1 MRIRIIP
8 DSEEDY
14 EIANNTTK
22 ILNTKQI
29 QEYIIKRFELEY
41 SQMLFTVTREDANKG
56 KLVEP
61 GVWYPV
67 EVIKVEE
74 KETKKGADMALVSYQ
89 VLAGDFVGTILNGNF
104 MPDYPGFIIDFLA
117 AISGVERTKE
127 FEDSIIN
134 NPIPITTKT
143 VSGKKLQVYVT
154 RGTYNNK
161 PTNNIEGYRPY
172 DSEAVA

>member
-1 MRIRIIP
+1 MDEQERGIR
-8 DSEEDY
+8 DAYVKE
-14 EIANNTTK
+14 ANEYTTLRYNQVA
-22 ILNTKQI
+22 ITKQI
-29 QEYIIKRFELEY
+29 ERETT
-41 SQMLFTVTREDANKG
+41 MLFTITQEDANKG

-67 EVIKVEE
+67 EVIKVD
-74 KETKKGADMALVSYQ
+74 ETESKKGADMALVHYQ
-89 VLAGDFVGTILNGNF
+89 ILDGDFEGAILMGNF

-127 FEDSIIN
+127 FEQSVIN

-143 VSGKKLQVYVT
+143 VGGKKLELYVT

-161 PTNNIEGYRPY
+161 PTNNIESYRPY
-172 DSEAVA
+172 AGGVTA

>member
-1 MRIRIIP
+1 
-8 DSEEDY
+8 
-14 EIANNTTK
+14 
-22 ILNTKQI
+22 
-29 QEYIIKRFELEY
+29 
-41 SQMLFTVTREDANKG
+41 MLFTISQEDANKG

-67 EVIKVEE
+67 EVVKVEE
-74 KETKKGADMALVSYQ
+74 KETKKGQDMALVSYQ
-89 VLAGDFVGTILNGNF
+89 VLAGEYVGAILSGNF

-127 FEDSIIN
+127 FEQSIIN
-134 NPIPITTKT
+134 QPIPITQKT
-143 VSGKKLQVYVT
+143 VGGKKLQIYVT

-172 DSEAVA
+172 DVEAVA